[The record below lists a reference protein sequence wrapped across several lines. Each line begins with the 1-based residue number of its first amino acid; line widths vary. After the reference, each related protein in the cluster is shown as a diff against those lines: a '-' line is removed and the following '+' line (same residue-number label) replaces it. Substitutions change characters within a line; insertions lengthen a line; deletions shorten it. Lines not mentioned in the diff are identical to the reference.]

1 VRGQYNSVAV
11 AHLDIGRVTDVGR
24 VREANEDALLATR
37 LDGLVLLAVADGMGG
52 HAAGE
57 VASRLAIES
66 LGGALEGTLEC
77 DAADSPSAALRGAVE
92 HANSAVWDAATA
104 DATLAGMGTTLVAA
118 LIEIQ
123 MQLDVGRGRAVV
135 ANVGDSRAYLVAGG
149 AARLLTTDHTWVME
163 RVSRGELSEAEARL
177 HPYRNVL
184 LRCIGTDPR
193 VQVDLVE
200 DVPLAVGDALV
211 LVSDGV
217 TGYLDA
223 ADVAGAFDRA
233 ATAQEVAE
241 RLVQQALQRGGADN
255 ATAVV
260 GWLRDV

>member
-1 VRGQYNSVAV
+1 VRGQYNSGAV
-11 AHLDIGRVTDVGR
+11 ARLDIGQVTDVGR

-66 LGGALEGTLEC
+66 LGGALEG
-77 DAADSPSAALRGAVE
+77 DAAGSTSEALRGAVE
-92 HANSAVWDAATA
+92 RANSAVWDAAAA
-104 DATLAGMGTTLVAA
+104 DPALGGMGTTLVAA
-118 LIEIQ
+118 LIQIQ
-123 MQLDVGRGRAVV
+123 VDPDQGRAVV

-149 AARLLTTDHTWVME
+149 TARLLTTDHTWVME
-163 RVSRGELSEAEARL
+163 RVARGELTEAEARL

-184 LRCIGTDPR
+184 VRCVGTDPQVR
-193 VQVDLVE
+193 VDLVE

-223 ADVAGAFDRA
+223 SDVAGALDRA
-233 ATAQEVAE
+233 GTAQEVAE
-241 RLVQQALQRGGADN
+241 RLVQQALRRGGADN

-260 GWLRDV
+260 GWLRDA